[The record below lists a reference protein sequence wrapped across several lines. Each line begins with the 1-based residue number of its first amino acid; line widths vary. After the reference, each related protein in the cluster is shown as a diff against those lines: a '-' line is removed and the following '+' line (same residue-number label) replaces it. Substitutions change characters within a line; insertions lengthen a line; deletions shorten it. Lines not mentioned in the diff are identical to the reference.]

1 MRSGII
7 SDVHS
12 NLEAFTAVLSRLDES
27 GIDRIVCLGDIV
39 GYGADPVECLELTEE
54 KCEIVLAGNH
64 DYAVGG
70 KHSVSGFN
78 PDAAEAI
85 TWTRNV
91 ISGSWDEYLSS
102 LPLIY
107 EEEGIVF
114 VHASPHKPERWSYI
128 VSRQDAISEFRYFKK
143 SAAFV
148 GHSHIAGIY
157 CHDGDTFD
165 AEVILDENKRYI
177 INVGSVGQPRDGNP
191 SASFAVYDY
200 DTKKISIERV
210 EYDYK
215 SAAKKILE
223 AGLPSYLGS
232 RLELGI

>member
-1 MRSGII
+1 MKSGII

-12 NLEAFTAVLSRLDES
+12 NLEALTAVLSRLDES

-39 GYGADPVECLELTEE
+39 GYGADPVECLELIAE

-70 KHSVSGFN
+70 KHSVSGFS
-78 PDAAEAI
+78 PDAAEAV
-85 TWTRNV
+85 TWTQDA
-91 ISGSWDEYLSS
+91 ISGSWEVYLSS

-107 EEEGIVF
+107 EEEGIVY
-114 VHASPHKPERWSYI
+114 VHASPHKPEQWSYI
-128 VSRQDAISEFRYFKK
+128 VSRQAAISEFRYFKK

-148 GHSHIAGIY
+148 GHSHIVGIY

-165 AEVILDENKRYI
+165 AEVSLDEKKRYI

-191 SASFAVYDY
+191 AASYAVYDY
-200 DTKKISIERV
+200 DTKRISIERV

-215 SAAKKILE
+215 SAAKKISE
-223 AGLPSYLGS
+223 VGLPNYLGS
-232 RLELGI
+232 RLALGI